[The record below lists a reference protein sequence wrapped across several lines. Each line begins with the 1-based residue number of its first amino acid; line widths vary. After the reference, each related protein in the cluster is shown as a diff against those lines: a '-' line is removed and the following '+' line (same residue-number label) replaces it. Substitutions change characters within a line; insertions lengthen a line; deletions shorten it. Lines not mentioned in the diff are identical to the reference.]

1 MQHRTWISH
10 YPDARCN
17 PRTWISRYP
26 YGTWNTR
33 TWMSRCPDA
42 KCNPRT
48 WICCYPYATWNTRTW
63 ISHCPGARHN
73 PKTWISRYPHA
84 RCNTQTSISHY
95 PDARCNTLT
104 WISHS
109 LDARCSKT
117 CASEFDHTNSSTENY
132 KFEAKWWQLLL
143 AYQVKA
149 AATFV
154 ITASIT
160 LDKLPRGHCLVPS
173 WEIYPFCEVWKKP
186 WRSHQ
191 SNPLGLP
198 SSIELVI
205 KLLSKKKIDLIVIDM
220 KLHQQTSKPPV
231 CSVSRIGFENYSAK
245 RKKERK
251 ISLRV

>member
-17 PRTWISRYP
+17 PRTWISCYP
-26 YGTWNTR
+26 YATWNTR
-33 TWMSRCPDA
+33 TWISRCPDA

-48 WICCYPYATWNTRTW
+48 WISRYPYATWNTRTW

-73 PKTWISRYPHA
+73 PRTWISRYPHA
-84 RCNTQTSISHY
+84 RCNT
-95 PDARCNTLT
+95 LT

-109 LDARCSKT
+109 PDARCSKT
-117 CASEFDHTNSSTENY
+117 CTSEFDHTNSSTENY

-143 AYQVKA
+143 AYQIKA

-160 LDKLPRGHCLVPS
+160 LDKLPRGQSLVPS

-186 WRSHQ
+186 WRFHQ

-198 SSIELVI
+198 WSIELVI
-205 KLLSKKKIDLIVIDM
+205 KLFSKKKIDVIVKDM
-220 KLHQQTSKPPV
+220 KLHQQTSKPEV

-245 RKKERK
+245 QKKERK